1 MDRKEQIIQAAKE
14 LLSKFGFKKTT
25 MEDIARA
32 ARMAKATLYYYFT
45 SKEDILREI
54 IQREGESLR
63 KELEEGVRNAN
74 TAKEKLKKYA
84 YTRFHFLRKLALYY
98 KTINEKLYSHIQF
111 IEQERKK
118 FDEFEMDMLEKILR
132 EGVERGEFDIP
143 EPRLYAFMLLQA
155 IKGLEFPLATGVA
168 LNFDGKEMEL
178 DRALSLLLN
187 ILLHGISKSR
197 SQ

>member
-54 IQREGESLR
+54 IQREGETLR
-63 KELEEGVRNAN
+63 KELEEAVRNAN
-74 TAKEKLKKYA
+74 TAKEKLEKYA

-143 EPRLYAFMLLQA
+143 GPRLYAFMLLQA